1 LFSVGFAIMIPVAFL
16 VVVLL
21 LPSFADL
28 VQRALESPFELLKS
42 GLAPSPLLAPN

>member
-1 LFSVGFAIMIPVAFL
+1 VAFL

-28 VQRALESPFELLKS
+28 VQRALESPFELLKL
-42 GLAPSPLLAPN
+42 GLATAPAPSPARN

>member
-1 LFSVGFAIMIPVAFL
+1 L

-42 GLAPSPLLAPN
+42 GLATAPVVAPN